1 VTGQGR
7 DAELDLAVI
16 GGGIAGTSVAWAL
29 RQARPD
35 WSIALFERLS
45 RIGGRLHSVRIDG
58 LDHPIELGGM
68 RYITSHRR
76 VAALIDQF
84 SIPTHAFDPTGGP
97 ERSVLRGVVANGAD
111 DPDAGRA
118 YALDPAFRERSAH
131 QLMEE
136 AFERIV
142 PGFARLNHDGYAAR
156 RATDHYLDRRLTDW
170 PIGEALETVLGREG
184 RRFVTDIF
192 GYDPGMRPFNAPDLI
207 EFLSAGGDPS
217 DEARTPDDGMDRIPR
232 ALAGEFEARGGSIHL
247 NRELETMSLVD
258 GAVALRFGDGD
269 GARTK
274 RVILATP
281 LPALRHV
288 ASRSPGLQQP
298 PFERVFDSVEGF
310 PAMKL
315 YLWFDQ
321 PWWRPAVP
329 GPRTTTDLPLRKV
342 HYFDGPEGSRSALLA
357 MFADGLD
364 VRPWADLFE
373 GAPAGAPAPPA
384 MLAAVLAGLHHIHPE
399 VSDIPQPI
407 GSALMYWGAD
417 PHEVAW
423 HFWRAGVVS
432 DEILRLAPQPDET
445 LPIYIANEA
454 FSRHQSWVEGALE
467 AADAVVEKLTSG
479 IGQN

>member
-1 VTGQGR
+1 MAPMTPRPVAPMTWTR
-7 DAELDLAVI
+7 PS
-16 GGGIAGTSVAWAL
+16 AGAAPTSSWT
-29 RQARPD
+29 D
-35 WSIALFERLS
+35 
-45 RIGGRLHSVRIDG
+45 
-58 LDHPIELGGM
+58 
-68 RYITSHRR
+68 
-76 VAALIDQF
+76 
-84 SIPTHAFDPTGGP
+84 
-97 ERSVLRGVVANGAD
+97 
-111 DPDAGRA
+111 
-118 YALDPAFRERSAH
+118 
-131 QLMEE
+131 

-142 PGFARLNHDGYAAR
+142 PGFAGLDHDGYEAR

-170 PIGEALETVLGREG
+170 PIGEALETVLGSEG
-184 RRFVTDIF
+184 RQFLTDVF

-232 ALAGEFEARGGSIHL
+232 EVAAQFEAGGGNMHL
-247 NRELETMSLVD
+247 DHELESVTEVD
-258 GAVALRFGDGD
+258 GAIDLQFGRGDDAL
-269 GARTK
+269 AK
-274 RVILATP
+274 RVVLATP
-281 LPALRHV
+281 LPALRLV
-288 ASRSPGLQQP
+288 ASRSPGLQRP
-298 PFERVFDSVEGF
+298 TFGRVFDSVEGF

-321 PWWRPAVP
+321 PWWRPAVR

-342 HYFDGPEGSRSALLA
+342 HYFDGREGSRSALLA
-357 MFADGLD
+357 MFADGID

-384 MLAAVLAGLHHIHPE
+384 MLAAVLEGLREIHPA
-399 VSDIPQPI
+399 VSEIPPPI

-417 PHEVAW
+417 PREVAW

-467 AADAVVEKLTSG
+467 GADAVIERLT
-479 IGQN
+479 